1 MVSDMNV
8 SHLLDSFAGI
18 LIAAALVVF
27 AIASFF
33 VPFCIISISGNLK
46 KLAKLKEKEAQEL
59 KTLREIARAA
69 FDRLQ

>member
-1 MVSDMNV
+1 M
-8 SHLLDSFAGI
+8 
-18 LIAAALVVF
+18 AAALVVF

-33 VPFCIISISGNLK
+33 VPFCIISISGQIK
-46 KLAKLKEKEAQEL
+46 KLAKLKEKEAHEL

>member
-1 MVSDMNV
+1 MASMNI

-18 LIAAALVVF
+18 LIAVALIVF
-27 AIASFF
+27 TVASFF
-33 VPFCIISISGNLK
+33 IPFCIISISGNLR

-69 FDRLQ
+69 FDRMQ